1 MKSCKGNFQ
10 CIKRLY
16 HFNNNKFIQF
26 PKYYIGYGASA
37 IVYCAIYKPLN
48 KRVAVKMIDLDFFE
62 RNQIDEVRVLYIR
75 HYINRFSI
83 LFVQVDCMK
92 ISFHIY
98 LNFHIIIPERN
109 TINVSF

>member
-37 IVYCAIYKPLN
+37 IVYGAIYKPLN

-62 RNQIDEVRVLYIR
+62 RNQIDEVRVLYIIV
-75 HYINRFSI
+75 INCQLIFI
-83 LFVQVDCMK
+83 T
-92 ISFHIY
+92 FHIFVTSNY
-98 LNFHIIIPERN
+98 YTREKHN
-109 TINVSF
+109 